1 MSSVTLDLPD
11 SLRRS
16 IEALAAA
23 EGYSLEQF
31 LAAAAGEKLS
41 VVLTM
46 DYLKREAAAGRREA
60 FEHFLRSVPD
70 LDPSPTDRSESSGP

>member
-1 MSSVTLDLPD
+1 MSSVTVELSE

-41 VVLTM
+41 VLLTM
-46 DYLKREAAAGRREA
+46 KYPEREAAAGRRVA
-60 FEHFLRSVPD
+60 FEHYLRSVPD
-70 LDPSPTDRSESSGP
+70 VDPACDDRIE

>member
-1 MSSVTLDLPD
+1 MSNVTVDLPD

-31 LAAAAGEKLS
+31 LTAAAGEKLS

-60 FEHFLRSVPD
+60 FEHYLQSVPD
-70 LDPSPTDRSESSGP
+70 GDPTPTDRPE

>member
-1 MSSVTLDLPD
+1 MSNVTLALPD

-16 IEALAAA
+16 IEALALA

-31 LAAAAGEKLS
+31 LTAAAGEKLS
-41 VVLTM
+41 VLLTM

-60 FEHFLRSVPD
+60 FELYLQSVPD
-70 LDPSPTDRSESSGP
+70 GDPTPTDRSE

>member
-1 MSSVTLDLPD
+1 MSSVTIDIPE
-11 SLRRS
+11 SLKHR

-46 DYLKREAAAGRREA
+46 DLRREAAAGHRDA
-60 FEHFLRSVPD
+60 FDRYLTAVPD
-70 LDPSPTDRSESSGP
+70 AEPAASDRIQ

>member
-1 MSSVTLDLPD
+1 MSNVTLALPD

-16 IEALAAA
+16 IEALALA

-31 LAAAAGEKLS
+31 LTAAAGEKLS
-41 VVLTM
+41 VLLTM

-60 FEHFLRSVPD
+60 FEHYLQSVPD
-70 LDPSPTDRSESSGP
+70 GDPSPTDRSE

>member
-1 MSSVTLDLPD
+1 MMSNVTLALPD

-16 IEALAAA
+16 IEALALA

-31 LAAAAGEKLS
+31 LTAAAGEKLS
-41 VVLTM
+41 VLLTM

-60 FEHFLRSVPD
+60 FELYLQSVPD
-70 LDPSPTDRSESSGP
+70 GDPTPTDRAE